1 MCAVAPGA
9 QAAQA
14 AQAAVAGTLVA
25 GLECFPPS
33 ISASALRWLVSLAE
47 QAGFVDA
54 SVLRPGHREATTHAA
69 THAHALAAHA
79 PHAAH
84 AAAATTRFSA
94 STAGGHRGLPL
105 GWHWLQR
112 LVSLQLLRCAM
123 QAAAPHAPFCA
134 PPLRERPGAWRG
146 GAAEDTRLL
155 LAVARHGV
163 GQLVLLQADT
173 ELLLP
178 PELWRGGAV
187 PLVARQAALLH
198 ALLAAPW
205 ADAELHRLGSLP
217 APACPCRPGC
227 VEPAAADVASS
238 CAALGLPPP
247 AESNSLH
254 VRLRPPPGTPTGENV
269 LIDLWVHREGLTL
282 RSLTERVRQKLA
294 QPTGFCLALLKMPDV
309 MLADEEDVRHLEG
322 GAELVL
328 LAKQAPPPL
337 PPTAPPPAR

>member
-1 MCAVAPGA
+1 
-9 QAAQA
+9 
-14 AQAAVAGTLVA
+14 
-25 GLECFPPS
+25 
-33 ISASALRWLVSLAE
+33 
-47 QAGFVDA
+47 
-54 SVLRPGHREATTHAA
+54 
-69 THAHALAAHA
+69 
-79 PHAAH
+79 
-84 AAAATTRFSA
+84 
-94 STAGGHRGLPL
+94 
-105 GWHWLQR
+105 LQR

-123 QAAAPHAPFCA
+123 HAAAPHAPFCA

-163 GQLVLLQADT
+163 GQLLPLQADT

-178 PELWRGGAV
+178 PELWRGGAS
-187 PLVARQAALLH
+187 PLVLRQASLLH

-205 ADAELHRLGSLP
+205 ADAELRRLGSLP
-217 APACPCRPGC
+217 APACPCRPEYI
-227 VEPAAADVASS
+227 EPAAVDDASC

-247 AESNSLH
+247 AESSSLH
-254 VRLRPPPGTPTGENV
+254 VRLRPPPDAPAGENV

-309 MLADEEDVRHLEG
+309 MLADEEDVRHLEA

-328 LAKQAPPPL
+328 LAKQAPPPHTL
-337 PPTAPPPAR
+337 